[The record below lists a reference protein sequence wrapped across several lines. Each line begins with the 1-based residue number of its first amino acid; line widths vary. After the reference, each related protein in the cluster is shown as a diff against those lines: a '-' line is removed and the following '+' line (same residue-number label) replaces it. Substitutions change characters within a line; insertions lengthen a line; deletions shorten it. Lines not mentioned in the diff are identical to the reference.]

1 VFLTYSKGGI
11 GGLIL
16 LPGLYKWTTGVSLS
30 SDIFIVGSPTDSMLT
45 RSPASHRNSLSLL
58 RAAWIFQVT
67 GTLTLASG
75 VKMGLAGGALAKN
88 IVWVV
93 TDAVTAGTGS
103 HVEGVI
109 LGQTGITLQ
118 TGTTANGRLLAQTL
132 VALQQVCKSSL
143 SEIPSFP
150 LYRHRLPL
158 LLDSI

>member
-1 VFLTYSKGGI
+1 
-11 GGLIL
+11 
-16 LPGLYKWTTGVSLS
+16 
-30 SDIFIVGSPTDSMLT
+30 MLT

-67 GTLTLASG
+67 GMLTLASG

-88 IVWVV
+88 IFWVV

-109 LGQTGITLQ
+109 LRQ
-118 TGTTANGRLLAQTL
+118 TGTTANGRLLAQML
-132 VALQQVCKSSL
+132 VTLQQVCKSSL

>member
-1 VFLTYSKGGI
+1 MFLTYSKGGI

-88 IVWVV
+88 IFWVV

-109 LGQTGITLQ
+109 LRQ
-118 TGTTANGRLLAQTL
+118 TGTTANGRLLAQML
-132 VALQQVCKSSL
+132 VTLQQVCKSSL